1 MSNQTATIEKTEGVL
16 KLKGPNKYNVIMIN
30 DNQTP
35 MDFVVQILVHIFH
48 KTPETAQEVMMEVHE
63 KGRGVA
69 GTYNYEVA
77 EQKCVETVLQS
88 RRHGFPLEVTIEE
101 AE

>member
-1 MSNQTATIEKTEGVL
+1 METETTTLPNTEGVL
-16 KLKGPNKYNVIMIN
+16 KLKGPNKYHVIMIN

-35 MDFVVQILVHIFH
+35 MDFVVQVLIHIYR
-48 KTPETAQEVMMEVHE
+48 KTPEDAQEVMMEIHE

-101 AE
+101 ST

>member
-1 MSNQTATIEKTEGVL
+1 
-16 KLKGPNKYNVIMIN
+16 
-30 DNQTP
+30 
-35 MDFVVQILVHIFH
+35 
-48 KTPETAQEVMMEVHE
+48 MEIHE

-101 AE
+101 ST